1 MGKCYACGMW
11 NTYQEQTVLSTP
23 SGHANFAGGTAAE
36 IKPVPITD
44 VDISSEIRL
53 STGMS
58 ELDRVLG
65 GGAVLGKAGK
75 AAEKNLKKVLDKRRS
90 LRYNK
95 QAVTKTRQRA
105 GP

>member
-1 MGKCYACGMW
+1 MQDGSAARQC
-11 NTYQEQTVLSTP
+11 
-23 SGHANFAGGTAAE
+23 SGQPG
-36 IKPVPITD
+36 D
-44 VDISSEIRL
+44 
-53 STGMS
+53 
-58 ELDRVLG
+58 
-65 GGAVLGKAGK
+65 GGAALEKAGK